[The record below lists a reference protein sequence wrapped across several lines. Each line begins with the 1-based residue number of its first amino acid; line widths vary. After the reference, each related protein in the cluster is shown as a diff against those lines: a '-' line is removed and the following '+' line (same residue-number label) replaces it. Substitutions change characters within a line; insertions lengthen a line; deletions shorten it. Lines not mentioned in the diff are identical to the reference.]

1 MGYIK
6 LGVFFRHLEIN
17 TRGKLACEKF
27 PANMEE
33 NNGVMLLSMKYK
45 HFIWS
50 VKPVLDTGHA

>member
-6 LGVFFRHLEIN
+6 LGVFFRHLEID
-17 TRGKLACEKF
+17 TRGKLAFEIF

-33 NNGVMLLSMKYK
+33 NNGVILLSMKYK